1 MPAGER
7 RPYVMLDANLFQNP
21 KILEAVESA
30 GSSVIVVWVALLCA
44 NGQHRWD
51 GVVPRRF
58 IEAGWLSRYA
68 AVEHEE
74 KVYSALA
81 ALFAAG
87 CITRLDDGAAE
98 LVGWDEW
105 RPGGRTGAERTA
117 AWRERAVT
125 DAVTRDNGDKRCHGD
140 GKQISREQTSRET
153 AMQSARE
160 RGERIATMGV
170 DEAAS
175 YNRNFERVDALL
187 VDVGYHNRSAAK
199 RQATASIHVLDG
211 MTHTDLETIWAY
223 AQERGRAP
231 KRLLAAWL
239 KGRDQWRAVL
249 AEATKTEALK

>member
-1 MPAGER
+1 
-7 RPYVMLDANLFQNP
+7 MLDANLFQNP
-21 KILEAVESA
+21 KILEAVERA
-30 GSSVIVVWVALLCA
+30 GNGAILVWVALLCA

-58 IEAGWLSRYA
+58 LEPTWLCRYLGA
-68 AVEHEE
+68 DRVLE
-74 KVYSALA
+74 VDSALE
-81 ALFAAG
+81 ALTATG
-87 CITRLDDGAAE
+87 CLIRTEDGNAE

-117 AWRERAVT
+117 AWRERHAVT
-125 DAVTRDNGDKRCHGD
+125 DAVTGDNGDKRCHGD

-187 VDVGYHNRSAAK
+187 VGVGYHNRSAAK

-211 MTHTDLETIWAY
+211 MTHTNLETIWAY
-223 AQERGRAP
+223 AQERGREP

-249 AEATKTEALK
+249 AEATKTETLK